1 LLLGSDAVR
10 FVEQNDLAK
19 MDSDRKWKDLSIST
33 DLELDGASNG

>member
-1 LLLGSDAVR
+1 
-10 FVEQNDLAK
+10 VEQNDLAK

>member
-1 LLLGSDAVR
+1 
-10 FVEQNDLAK
+10 